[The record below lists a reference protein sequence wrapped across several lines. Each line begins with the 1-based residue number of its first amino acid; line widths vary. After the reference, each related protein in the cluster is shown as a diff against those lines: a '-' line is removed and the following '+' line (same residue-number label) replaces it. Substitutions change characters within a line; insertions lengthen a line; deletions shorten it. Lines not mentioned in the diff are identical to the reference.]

1 MLSKKKMRE
10 SNKEKLNE
18 KMYLSTKMIKSLKKN
33 ILVVAIFIKKNTI
46 KWNVVSRFL
55 NINLMRKKKNPIEKN
70 KCQKIKK
77 KKPKNI
83 NREQVIHTLKMYL

>member
-77 KKPKNI
+77 KKTK
-83 NREQVIHTLKMYL
+83 KY